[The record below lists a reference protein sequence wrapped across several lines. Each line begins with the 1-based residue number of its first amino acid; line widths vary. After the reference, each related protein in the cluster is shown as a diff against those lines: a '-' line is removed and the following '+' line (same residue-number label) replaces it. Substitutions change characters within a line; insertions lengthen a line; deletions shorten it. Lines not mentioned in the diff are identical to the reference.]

1 MGYRHLSQCEY
12 DDWNGYLFYT
22 YVYPLSLSVR
32 RDTDHFSA
40 ASILNRAGSIGLAL
54 IIWFIGFIMAASGFS
69 VYLELASYFPN
80 RSGSE
85 VVYLE
90 QAYPRPK
97 HFFPVTFAVQSVI
110 LSFSSSNAVGKLH
123 RSFHPSFILTYVSSL
138 QVPLANDR

>member
-1 MGYRHLSQCEY
+1 
-12 DDWNGYLFYT
+12 
-22 YVYPLSLSVR
+22 VR
-32 RDTDHFSA
+32 KDTDLFSA

-110 LSFSSSNAVGKLH
+110 LSFSSSNAVGK
-123 RSFHPSFILTYVSSL
+123 
-138 QVPLANDR
+138 

>member
-1 MGYRHLSQCEY
+1 
-12 DDWNGYLFYT
+12 
-22 YVYPLSLSVR
+22 
-32 RDTDHFSA
+32 
-40 ASILNRAGSIGLAL
+40 
-54 IIWFIGFIMAASGFS
+54 MAASGFS

-110 LSFSSSNAVGKLH
+110 LSFSSSNAVGELL
-123 RSFHPSFILTYVSSL
+123 SSFIFK
-138 QVPLANDR
+138 LARSDHM

>member
-1 MGYRHLSQCEY
+1 
-12 DDWNGYLFYT
+12 
-22 YVYPLSLSVR
+22 
-32 RDTDHFSA
+32 
-40 ASILNRAGSIGLAL
+40 
-54 IIWFIGFIMAASGFS
+54 MAASGFS

-110 LSFSSSNAVGKLH
+110 LSFSSSNAVGKSIT
-123 RSFHPSFILTYVSSL
+123 SFTSHISPSDHV
-138 QVPLANDR
+138 

>member
-1 MGYRHLSQCEY
+1 MDYRHLSQCEY

-22 YVYPLSLSVR
+22 YVYPLSSSVR
-32 RDTDHFSA
+32 RDTDHISA

-110 LSFSSSNAVGKLH
+110 LSFSSSNAVGKLQ
-123 RSFHPSFILTYVSSL
+123 RFLSFISYSNTH
-138 QVPLANDR
+138 

>member
-1 MGYRHLSQCEY
+1 MGHRHLSQCEY

-32 RDTDHFSA
+32 RDTDHASA

-54 IIWFIGFIMAASGFS
+54 IIWFIGFVMAASGFS

-110 LSFSSSNAVGKLH
+110 LSFSSSNAVGKLQ
-123 RSFHPSFILTYVSSL
+123 RFLSFVSYSNTHQSSPSTSGE
-138 QVPLANDR
+138 